1 MRQIDFALRKIGKR
15 THNKFAM
22 QAGLHGYKMPMFN
35 DGTPGDETI
44 SPEKEKKL
52 DAHVSSRMA
61 EIKARKQRG

>member
-22 QAGLHGYKMPMFN
+22 QARLHGREVPMFS

-44 SPEKEKKL
+44 SPEKDKKL
-52 DAHVSSRMA
+52 DAHISSRMA
-61 EIKARKQRG
+61 EIKARKRRG